1 MNAAITGLHYCLA
14 PGRLTNEELAQRF
27 DARMLGSI
35 VKMSGIVERRVAPA
49 GVTASDLAWV
59 AAKRLLDDRCVDPKD
74 VDLLIF
80 VSQTSDHQIPATAC
94 SLHGRLGLGPR
105 CAAFDI
111 NLGCSGYPYSLAVVD
126 GLIRSGVGRKA
137 LLLNA
142 DTLTHVVH
150 PRDRGLVPLHGD
162 GAVATLLEPAQE
174 QGSGLCGS
182 FLGTD
187 GSGAPYLMI
196 PASGARTARTDE
208 TKREIVDTSG
218 SVRTDEHLSMNGPAV
233 FHFSVYKV
241 PEVVKEALAKFSIS
255 IDELDLVILHQANKM
270 MMDLIYKA
278 LGIPAAKRFYF
289 METVGNMSGA
299 STPMALAEAVR
310 VGRVKPSS
318 LILLVSFGV
327 GLSWG
332 VSLIRWPVEGIAP
345 VTSSVEF
352 P

>member
-14 PGRLTNEELAQRF
+14 PGRLTNEELSHRF
-27 DARMLGSI
+27 DARMVSTI
-35 VKMSGIVERRVAPA
+35 AKMSGISERRVAPA
-49 GVTASDLAWV
+49 GVTASDLAFV
-59 AAKRLLDDRCVDPKD
+59 AATRLLDDRGVDPKD

-94 SLHGRLGLGPR
+94 SLHGRLGMGPH

-126 GLIRSGVGRKA
+126 GLMRSGVSRKA

-142 DTLTHVVH
+142 DTLTHVIH

-162 GAVATLLEPAQE
+162 GAVATLLEPARE
-174 QGSGLCGS
+174 EGTGLRGSY
-182 FLGTD
+182 LGTD
-187 GSGAPYLMI
+187 GTGAPYLII
-196 PASGARTARTDE
+196 PASGARKARTDE
-208 TKREIVDTSG
+208 TKRDLVDTSG
-218 SVRTDEHLSMNGPAV
+218 SVRSEEHLAMNGPAV

-241 PEVVKEALAKFSIS
+241 PEAVKEALAKFAVSL
-255 IDELDLVILHQANKM
+255 DDLDLVILHQANKM

-299 STPMALAEAVR
+299 STPMALAEATR

-332 VSLIRWPVEGIAP
+332 ISLIRWPEAGIAP
-345 VTSSVEF
+345 VNGSVEF
-352 P
+352 A